1 MRERLL
7 FMNRIHR
14 MRILDKYINSDD
26 DDSINIYVG
35 NFSFIIRID
44 VSRYLQDSFFFNI
57 KKIIVYKQTK
67 TKTNKK
73 FYFVSQ

>member
-44 VSRYLQDSFFFNI
+44 VSRYLQDSFFF
-57 KKIIVYKQTK
+57 
-67 TKTNKK
+67 
-73 FYFVSQ
+73 